1 LSKKIIDLDLI
12 ELNYKAENK
21 EEIIGR
27 LSELLQK
34 KGKVKATF
42 KEAVLEREKVF
53 PTGLKTK
60 HITFALP
67 HTDPEHVNETGIAV
81 AVLENTVKFSS
92 MDNASKIL
100 DVNTIVV
107 MAVKDKSKQVT
118 VLQNLISMMQDKK
131 ITEEI
136 QSSKDKTDILK
147 IFKKNLFQNIED

>member
-1 LSKKIIDLDLI
+1 MIEKIIDLNLI
-12 ELNYKAENK
+12 ELKYKAENK

-34 KGKVKATF
+34 KGKVKDTF

-81 AVLENTVKFSS
+81 AILENAVKFSS

-100 DVNTIVV
+100 DVNTVVV

-118 VLQNLISMMQDKK
+118 VLQNLISMMQDEK
-131 ITEEI
+131 ITNEI
-136 QSSKDKTDILK
+136 QSSKNKTDILE
-147 IFKKNLFQNIED
+147 IFKENLFQNIED

>member
-1 LSKKIIDLDLI
+1 MSKKIIDLDLI

>member
-1 LSKKIIDLDLI
+1 LSKKIIELDLI

>member
-1 LSKKIIDLDLI
+1 
-12 ELNYKAENK
+12 
-21 EEIIGR
+21 
-27 LSELLQK
+27 
-34 KGKVKATF
+34 
-42 KEAVLEREKVF
+42 
-53 PTGLKTK
+53 
-60 HITFALP
+60 
-67 HTDPEHVNETGIAV
+67 
-81 AVLENTVKFSS
+81 

>member
-81 AVLENTVKFSS
+81 AVLENTVKLSS

-118 VLQNLISMMQDKK
+118 VLQNLISMMHDKK

-136 QSSKDKTDILK
+136 QSSKDKTDILE
-147 IFKKNLFQNIED
+147 IFKKNLF

>member
-136 QSSKDKTDILK
+136 QSSKDKTDILE
-147 IFKKNLFQNIED
+147 IFKKNLF

>member
-1 LSKKIIDLDLI
+1 MSKKIIDLDLI
-12 ELNYKAENK
+12 ELKYKAENK

>member
-1 LSKKIIDLDLI
+1 MSGKIIDLDLI

-21 EEIIGR
+21 EEIVSR
-27 LSELLQK
+27 LSGLLQK

-81 AVLENTVKFSS
+81 AVLDNTVKFSS

-107 MAVKDKSKQVT
+107 MAVKDKSKQVS
-118 VLQNLISMMQDKK
+118 VLQNLISMMQDEK
-131 ITEEI
+131 ITTKI
-136 QSSKDKTDILK
+136 QNSKDKTDILK
-147 IFKKNLFQNIED
+147 IFKNNLFRNIED